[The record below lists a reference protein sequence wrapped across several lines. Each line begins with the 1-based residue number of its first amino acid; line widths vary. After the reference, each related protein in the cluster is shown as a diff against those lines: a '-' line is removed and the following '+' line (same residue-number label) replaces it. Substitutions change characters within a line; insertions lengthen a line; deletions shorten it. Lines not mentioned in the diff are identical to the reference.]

1 MICFIN
7 YIFTGPEHEKKDKV
21 KEMKCCSS
29 CTGLGFIS
37 KNGKYNLEKN
47 MLNGSYLKNLIL
59 Q

>member
-1 MICFIN
+1 ML
-7 YIFTGPEHEKKDKV
+7 
-21 KEMKCCSS
+21 SQS

>member
-7 YIFTGPEHEKKDKV
+7 YIFTGLEHEKKDKGN
-21 KEMKCCSS
+21 EMLSSS